1 MKKIFPK
8 ADTNL
13 LNDPYFSKFNCWRY
27 IDADCN
33 CDFIVHPCTC
43 LEGQSEELQ
52 QPVLRLY
59 SYATFE
65 GRGLFQEINN
75 LSTGKYIYEVNLSVW
90 KECFGTKHSGVYLK
104 VISGGKEIA
113 KTKHFSHPNQRF
125 FNLRLPF
132 ELAVEQTVQ
141 VQLCLDGVGTVYV
154 KNAKL
159 RKSF

>member
-65 GRGLFQEINN
+65 GRGLFQEVES
-75 LSTGKYIYEVNLSVW
+75 LEKGKYIYQVNLSVW
-90 KECFGTKHSGVYLK
+90 KECFGTKRPGVYLR
-104 VISGGKEIA
+104 IFSNGKKIA
-113 KTKHFSHPNQRF
+113 ETRHLARPRQNF
-125 FNLRLPF
+125 FDFKIPF
-132 ELAVEQTVQ
+132 ELDLDQKIQ
-141 VQLCLDGVGTVYV
+141 VQICLDGVGTIFV
-154 KNAKL
+154 KSTAL
-159 RKSF
+159 YRET